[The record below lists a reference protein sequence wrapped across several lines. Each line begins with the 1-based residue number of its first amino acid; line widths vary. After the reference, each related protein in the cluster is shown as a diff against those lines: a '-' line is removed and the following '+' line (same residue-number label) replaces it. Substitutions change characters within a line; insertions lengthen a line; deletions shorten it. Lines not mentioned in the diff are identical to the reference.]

1 MLRSEW
7 WKICDSS
14 INPVFHDHH
23 WQDSQSPTPHWLE
36 GYTFLGKK
44 LINSPKSH
52 FALWKIVTFYEIISS
67 ISPSRKSLTA
77 NSKPWGSSLIRGL
90 NIRKPTVKVPW
101 FLIKLIR
108 SEWFLSGDVRCQWC
122 QTTIY
127 SVKDNFWIILL
138 FKTFCCTLPMVH

>member
-1 MLRSEW
+1 MTITGKIPNPQLLTG
-7 WKICDSS
+7 WKAI
-14 INPVFHDHH
+14 
-23 WQDSQSPTPHWLE
+23 L
-36 GYTFLGKK
+36 FLGKK

-108 SEWFLSGDVRCQWC
+108 SE
-122 QTTIY
+122 
-127 SVKDNFWIILL
+127 
-138 FKTFCCTLPMVH
+138 